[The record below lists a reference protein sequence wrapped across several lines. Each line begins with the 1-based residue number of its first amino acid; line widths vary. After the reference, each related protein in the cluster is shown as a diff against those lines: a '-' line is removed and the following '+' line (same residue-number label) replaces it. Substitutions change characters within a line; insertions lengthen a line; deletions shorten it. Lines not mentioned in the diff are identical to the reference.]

1 MTSTPAGTGLDEL
14 SSAKYVSLTSY
25 RRDGTPVTT
34 PVWVVRD
41 GDHLAVWTN
50 SRTGK
55 VKRIRRNPAATL
67 ARCTFRGRL
76 LSEPVPVRAE
86 LMPADD
92 TLRVLGLIRRKY
104 GFSGWILVYRARRNP
119 LGSIGIRIS
128 PSTPAAPPSSAPA
141 GS

>member
-25 RRDGTPVTT
+25 RRDGTPVAT

-41 GDHLAVWTN
+41 GDHLAIWTN

-55 VKRIRRNPAATL
+55 VKRIRRNPTATL
-67 ARCTFRGRL
+67 ARCTFRGKL
-76 LSEPVPVRAE
+76 LGEPVPVRAE

-104 GFSGWILVYRARRNP
+104 GFSGWILSYRARRNP
-119 LGSIGIRIS
+119 LGTIGIRVS
-128 PSTPAAPPSSAPA
+128 RPAPTSGEPA
-141 GS
+141 GN